1 MKNTITSLAL
11 AAGLFAGAAVA
22 SDNTAPTVT
31 TAPAAAEAALPAV
44 PAYLKNIQFLTGAPS
59 MEADYYIYLFS
70 ASWCGPC
77 RAIMPEFVAQY
88 PEMKDNKVEIIL
100 ISVDDSP
107 EEAKAYIEHYNA
119 GFPGLYVRTKEVRNL
134 PSLIIPRGIPAATI
148 LDANGKVLFNGRAA
162 KALNWKELCKPAAK

>member
-88 PEMKDNKVEIIL
+88 PEMKANKVEIIL
-100 ISVDDSP
+100 ISVDSSA
-107 EEAKAYIEHYNA
+107 EQAKAYIEHYNA
-119 GFPGLYVRTKEVRNL
+119 GFPGLYVRTAEVKNL
-134 PSLIIPRGIPAATI
+134 PSIVAPRTIPTAIIV
-148 LDANGKVLFNGRAA
+148 DASGKVIFNGHA
-162 KALNWKELCKPAAK
+162 KLALKWKELCKPAAK